1 MKKKNIPLGQKEEII
16 TMYKDRSVKV
26 QEILETYEISNN
38 ILNRILEEENVPKRR
53 PKAAGKRT
61 NVKLDKCPVCG
72 KFIREKD
79 ARYCY
84 WCGADVRSKKDRV
97 LENLGTLWS
106 KLYPNF
112 ISYDEKEEVKNL
124 FDEIT
129 KYIQNN

>member
-38 ILNRILEEENVPKRR
+38 ILNRILEEENIPKRR

-84 WCGADVRSKKDRV
+84 WCGADVRSKKDII
-97 LENLGTLWS
+97 LESLGQIWS
-106 KLYPNF
+106 KIYPDF
-112 ISYDEKEEVKNL
+112 ISYEEKTEIKNL
-124 FDEIT
+124 FDKVAE
-129 KYIQNN
+129 YIKNN